1 MSVENQNLRQ
11 AISDLSHKIN
21 ELQTSETETQN
32 QIKETKKALSR
43 SSAYNP
49 SSTYLSVA
57 DTIVQ
62 QLEDKDDRKNNIL
75 FFSIPESETSNS
87 EVDPNFAS
95 KLCKDVYNLDI
106 KVLKHFVLVKNLPI
120 KVDYYWCN
128 LKVKI

>member
-11 AISDLSHKIN
+11 AISDLPHKIN
-21 ELQTSETETQN
+21 QLQTSETETQN
-32 QIKETKKALSR
+32 QIKETKKALS
-43 SSAYNP
+43 SAYSP

-62 QLEDKDDRKNNIL
+62 QLEDKNDRKNNIL

-87 EVDPNFAS
+87 EVDPNFVS

-106 KVLKHFVLVKNLPI
+106 EVLKAFRLGKKLANKSRLLLVQLESEDI
-120 KVDYYWCN
+120 
-128 LKVKI
+128 